1 MQMPQN
7 SLCLPQCLTAGT
19 WRLAMVAIMALTV
32 CALVACAGEPAPQTP
47 NDHEAEKPVATVPP
61 QTLTDLQTAA
71 RDVLAE
77 RLSVS
82 ADTLALVS
90 DEEVQ
95 WSDAALGCPQEG
107 MMYAQVITPGYRITF
122 SYEGDHYEV
131 HTSIAGDPGPPLNMV
146 SCEGGTAY

>member
-1 MQMPQN
+1 MPAMSN
-7 SLCLPQCLTAGT
+7 RRVWWLLMAGF
-19 WRLAMVAIMALTV
+19 MALAA
-32 CALVACAGEPAPQTP
+32 CLVAACGGGPVPEPSNA
-47 NDHEAEKPVATVPP
+47 HEDEKPVATVPP

-71 RDVLAE
+71 REVLAE

-95 WSDAALGCPQEG
+95 WSDASLGCPEEG
-107 MMYAQVITPGYRITF
+107 MMYAQVITPGHRITF
-122 SYEGDHYEV
+122 GYEGDHYEV

-146 SCEGGTAY
+146 SCEGGTSY

>member
-1 MQMPQN
+1 MQVPQN
-7 SLCLPQCLTAGT
+7 SPCLPQCLTAGIR
-19 WRLAMVAIMALTV
+19 RLAKIAIMALTAR
-32 CALVACAGEPAPQTP
+32 ALVACGGEPAPETP
-47 NDHEAEKPVATVPP
+47 NDHEAGKPVATVPP

-90 DEEVQ
+90 DQEVQ
-95 WSDAALGCPQEG
+95 WSDASLGCPQEG
-107 MMYAQVITPGYRITF
+107 MMYAQVITPGHRITF
-122 SYEGDHYEV
+122 SYQGDHYEV

>member
-1 MQMPQN
+1 MQATPNRQY
-7 SLCLPQCLTAGT
+7 LLRWLTPGVQA
-19 WRLAMVAIMALTV
+19 LATVAIMALTV
-32 CALVACAGEPAPQTP
+32 CLLLACGGGPAPELA
-47 NDHEAEKPVATVPP
+47 NSHEEAKPVATVLP
-61 QTLTDLQTAA
+61 QTLTDLQAAA
-71 RDVLAE
+71 REVLAE

-95 WSDAALGCPQEG
+95 WSDAALGCPEEG

-131 HTSIAGDPGPPLNMV
+131 HTSVAGDPGPPLNMV